1 MKMKTLSKTL
11 MVLTTVLA
19 VASAKAQSVSP
30 VDFMRLNPYQINS
43 NPAVDLPYYSYG
55 MFAIANFDV
64 SITSNSLRY
73 KNMFEFDA
81 QGCPEFINFVK
92 LSNSLKDHN
101 DLAYNLKENILSA
114 GFRLDV
120 GFLSVSYDLR
130 SQGVMTFD
138 KNLFNLMANG
148 LSDYVGESHPFSTK
162 MNMKMQAYQEFSVGD
177 QLNVTKQLSLG
188 ARAKLL
194 FGAANV
200 NMNDLSLKIVSN
212 PDNYAIRIYEN
223 IDTYVNLPS
232 PLRFEEGVFMTN
244 GYFKLG
250 TLFSNPGF
258 GIDLAVDYQINDD
271 FNLVAAVHDLG
282 FIRWKGNAQ
291 HLFGNINDAGQ
302 FYDDGSFFFS
312 GLDIDELQRIVSDKY
327 YRELFM
333 DTIKDYFRFDS
344 ENVAGYTT
352 MLNTNILLRGS
363 YDITAQSRVSAQLQ
377 GYFRGDSFC
386 PAMTLAYNGSFNNM
400 FDICATY
407 TAMKSS
413 FTNFGIGVAG
423 NFAPF
428 HIYLATNDIIGL
440 VSPMNAGGFNAQFGI
455 VFNFREQNNGVGTYT
470 PKYMR

>member
-1 MKMKTLSKTL
+1 MKTLSKTL
-11 MVLTTVLA
+11 MVLATVLS

-55 MFAIANFDV
+55 MFALANCDV

-73 KNMFEFDA
+73 NNMFDFDA
-81 QGCPEFINFVK
+81 QGRPEYINFVK
-92 LSNSLKDHN
+92 LANSLEDHN

-120 GFLSVSYDLR
+120 GFLSVSYDVK
-130 SQGVMTFD
+130 SQGVMNFD
-138 KNLFNLMANG
+138 KNLFNLLAHG
-148 LSDYVGESHPFSTK
+148 LSDYVGESQPFST
-162 MNMKMQAYQEFSVGD
+162 NMSLKAQAYQEFALGYQV
-177 QLNVTKQLSLG
+177 NVTKRLSLG

-194 FGAANV
+194 FGVANI
-200 NMNDLSLKIVSN
+200 NMDNVSLKIVSN
-212 PDNYAIRIYEN
+212 PDSYAIRIYEN
-223 IDTYVNLPS
+223 LDSYVNLPA
-232 PLRFEEGVFMTN
+232 PLRFEDGVFMKN

-258 GIDLAVDYQINDD
+258 GIDFAVDYQVNDD
-271 FNLVAAVHDLG
+271 FNLVAAVNDLG

-312 GLDIDELQRIVSDKY
+312 GLDIDELQRIVSDEH

-333 DTIKDYFRFDS
+333 DTLKDYFRFDS
-344 ENVAGYTT
+344 ENIAGYTT
-352 MLNTNILLRGS
+352 KLNTNVLLRGS

-377 GYFRGDSFC
+377 GYFRGDSFR

-407 TAMKSS
+407 TAMKNS

-423 NFAPF
+423 SFNPF

-440 VSPMNAGGFNAQFGI
+440 LSPMNSGGFNVQLGI
-455 VFNFREQNNGVGTYT
+455 VFNFREPNNSVGTYK